1 MRSRTVTAKD
11 LIELRDI
18 GPVANT
24 DIHAQILS
32 VSPNGQSIAFQQRQ
46 ANIATNSYCLE
57 MYTLRLDG
65 KSAPVRIDRGGE
77 FFHATYSQL
86 GFAAF
91 TSPGPMPTITPHWSP
106 DGQWIAY
113 LRRDGGITQVWRAQA
128 DGTGGNAVSRLAY
141 DVDDLAWTSDGT
153 GLIVSA
159 RPALAVAKAD
169 IEKEGLQGYLYD
181 ERFAPVS
188 GSVPVPREPIDID
201 VTVIDVVTGASR
213 PATAQEKT
221 MLSAPPVTGKPA
233 EASAFYPG
241 PNDQAAWTVADDPK
255 NLFSAKTLHVR
266 WHDGRVANCLAEVCG
281 PVSSLWWSRDGRE
294 VYVLRAGWQTERTD
308 LLRWRFGQAR
318 PEILLSTTDVLIGCS
333 LANEGLVCGH
343 ETSIRPR
350 AIVGIDLASGKVATL
365 YDPNPEVPSL
375 ELGQVTRLHWKNAFG
390 IQTWGDLVLPPDHV
404 PGQIHPLVV
413 VQYES
418 RGFLRGGTG
427 EEYPIQLLAANGM
440 AVLSFQRPASLGVV
454 HGVATFDEL
463 NAYDMT
469 DWADRRSIQS
479 ALDSGIDAAI
489 ATGTIDASKV
499 GLTGLSD
506 GATTTQFALINHPR
520 YAAVAMSSCCS
531 EPDTMSV
538 LVGDATRTW
547 FAKMGYPALSQGD
560 SHFWAPI
567 SLEQNAAKIDTPML
581 MQLSDREYLDA
592 LAARTAL
599 VEQSKPVEVYVF
611 PNEYHVKWQPQHRLA
626 VYQRSV
632 DWFGF
637 WLQGREDP
645 DPAKAR
651 QYERWHR
658 LKR

>member
-1 MRSRTVTAKD
+1 MGAR
-11 LIELRDI
+11 
-18 GPVANT
+18 
-24 DIHAQILS
+24 
-32 VSPNGQSIAFQQRQ
+32 
-46 ANIATNSYCLE
+46 
-57 MYTLRLDG
+57 
-65 KSAPVRIDRGGE
+65 
-77 FFHATYSQL
+77 
-86 GFAAF
+86 
-91 TSPGPMPTITPHWSP
+91 
-106 DGQWIAY
+106 
-113 LRRDGGITQVWRAQA
+113 
-128 DGTGGNAVSRLAY
+128 AVSHLAY
-141 DVDDLAWTSDGT
+141 DAEDMAWTSDGT
-153 GLIVSA
+153 GIIVSA
-159 RPALAVAKAD
+159 RPALAAAKSD
-169 IEKEGLQGYLYD
+169 IEKEGQSGYLLD

-188 GSVPVPREPIDID
+188 GSIPVPREPIDPD
-201 VTVIDVVTGASR
+201 VVVIDVITGATR
-213 PATAQEKT
+213 PATAEERKKIGPQ
-221 MLSAPPVTGKPA
+221 PVTGRPA
-233 EASAFYPG
+233 EASAYYPG
-241 PNDQAAWTVADDPK
+241 PNNQAAWTVSDDPT
-255 NLFSAKTLHVR
+255 NLFSGKTLRVR
-266 WHDGRVANCLAEVCG
+266 WRDGRVASCSATVCG
-281 PVSSLWWSRDGRE
+281 PVSSLWWSRDGR
-294 VYVLRAGWQTERTD
+294 VLYLIRAGWQTERTE
-308 LLRWRFGQAR
+308 LLRWRSDQAR
-318 PEILLSTTDVLIGCS
+318 PETLLSTVDVLIGCDH
-333 LANEGLVCGH
+333 AGDGLVCGY
-343 ETSIRPR
+343 ETATHPR
-350 AIVGIDLASGKVATL
+350 TIVHIDLTTGALMPL
-365 YDPNPEVPSL
+365 YDPNPEISDL
-375 ELGQVTRLHWKNAFG
+375 KLGQVQRLHWLNAYG
-390 IQTWGDLVLPPDHV
+390 IETWGDLVLPPDHAA
-404 PGQIHPLVV
+404 GERHPLVV

-427 EEYPIQLLAANGM
+427 EEYPIQLLAANGI
-440 AVLSFQRPASLGVV
+440 AVLSFQRPASVGVV
-454 HGVATFDEL
+454 HGVSTFDEL
-463 NAYDMT
+463 NAYDIS

-489 ATGTIDASKV
+489 ATGAIDGNKL

-506 GATTTQFALINHPR
+506 GATTTQFALVNHPR

-547 FAKMGYPALSQGD
+547 FAAMGYPQLSKGD

-567 SLEQNAAKIDTPML
+567 SLEQNAAKIETPIL